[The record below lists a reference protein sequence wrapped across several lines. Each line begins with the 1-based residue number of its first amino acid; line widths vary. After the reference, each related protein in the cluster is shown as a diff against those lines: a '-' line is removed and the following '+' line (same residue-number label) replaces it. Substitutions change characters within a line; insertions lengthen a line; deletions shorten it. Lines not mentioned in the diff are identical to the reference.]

1 MRIAVLS
8 GAVGMALA
16 FGTVAGL
23 GMAPTARAE
32 LPPNVQTINV
42 YRSSFTPSMMWD
54 MSGVVV
60 TLVNR
65 DYSSHNIVLY
75 KDFVRTSFAVTLAPG
90 QRYTLSEPLTCDGD
104 CYNATYV
111 FADANRSYISS
122 GYCYSFCGRLWID
135 NPAT

>member
-1 MRIAVLS
+1 MRLAVLS
-8 GAVGMALA
+8 VTLGVAVA
-16 FGTVAGL
+16 FGAVAGL
-23 GMAPTARAE
+23 GTVPTARAE

-42 YRSSFTPSMMWD
+42 YRSSFSPSMMWD

-65 DYSSHNIVLY
+65 DSIPHNIVLY
-75 KDFVRTSFAVTLAPG
+75 RDFVRTSLAVTLASG
-90 QRYTLSEPLTCDGD
+90 QRYTLSEPLTCTGD

-111 FADANRSYISS
+111 FADANRSNVSS
-122 GYCYSFCGRLWID
+122 GYCNSFCGRLWID